1 MPVVVSDTSPVRA
14 LAHLGLLRVL
24 PSLFGRVLIPP
35 GVVTELATPPAGMIL
50 VTAADLPF
58 ADVRAPADHVRVAAL
73 KAQLDLGEAEALA
86 LALEVRA
93 DLVLIDEAAARATA
107 ASLGLTYT
115 GALGLLVRAKRAGLI
130 AEVRPLLDSLEHGLR
145 FFIDDPLRQL
155 ILQLAG
161 E

>member
-1 MPVVVSDTSPVRA
+1 M
-14 LAHLGLLRVL
+14 GLLRVL

-35 GVVTELATPPAGMIL
+35 GVVGELATPPAGLIV
-50 VTAADLPF
+50 VTPADLPF
-58 ADVRAPADHVRVAAL
+58 ADVRAPVDQVRVGAL
-73 KAQLDLGEAEALA
+73 KAELDAGEAEALA

-93 DLVLIDEAAARATA
+93 DLVLIDESAGRAAA

-115 GALGLLVRAKRAGLI
+115 GALGLLVRSKRAGLI
-130 AEVRPLLDSLEHGLR
+130 TEVRPLLDSLQHGLR
-145 FFIDDPLRQL
+145 FFMDEPLRRL

>member
-1 MPVVVSDTSPVRA
+1 M
-14 LAHLGLLRVL
+14 AHLGLLRIL

-35 GVVTELATPPAGMIL
+35 GVVRELATPPAGVIA
-50 VTAADLPF
+50 VTVADLPF
-58 ADVRAPADHVRVAAL
+58 ADVRAPADRARVGAL
-73 KAQLDLGEAEALA
+73 RSQLDVGEAEALA
-86 LALEVRA
+86 LALEVQA
-93 DLVLIDEAAARATA
+93 DLVLIDESAGRAAA

-130 AEVRPLLDSLEHGLR
+130 AEVRPLLDSLQDGLR
-145 FFIDDPLRQL
+145 FFMDEPLRQL